1 MVGCGA
7 WKPDSQGVSR
17 EVSSQ
22 PTPRHDSPSGV
33 SPLGRIPAK
42 LFGVN
47 AAFVG
52 IPIER
57 NPLLQAML
65 AVYLVVWGLLA
76 ISPVDRDTWLLEN
89 YLVFAVVG
97 LLAASHRRF
106 VFSNL
111 SYASIGLFL
120 LLHAIGSHY
129 TYSLVPAGDWLREP
143 FDLTRNHYD
152 RLVHFAFGLLFA
164 YPMREITL
172 RRIHAHRLWSFVVPV
187 LFIVSASSL
196 YEILEWAAARATS
209 PDVGMAYVG
218 AQGDVWD
225 GQKDMLLAFSGAVVA
240 MISTAL
246 YRRVVGHE
254 PYFVGR
260 RRARGA

>member
-1 MVGCGA
+1 VKAGFV
-7 WKPDSQGVSR
+7 GVS
-17 EVSSQ
+17 V
-22 PTPRHDSPSGV
+22 
-33 SPLGRIPAK
+33 
-42 LFGVN
+42 
-47 AAFVG
+47 
-52 IPIER
+52 ER
-57 NPLLQAML
+57 NPQLQAML
-65 AVYLVVWGLLA
+65 AVYGVAWGLLA

-97 LLAASHRRF
+97 LLVASHRRF

-111 SYASIGLFL
+111 SYASLGLFL
-120 LLHAIGSHY
+120 LLHAVGSHY
-129 TYSLVPAGDWLREP
+129 TYSLVPIGDWLRDS
-143 FDLTRNHYD
+143 FDLSRNHYD
-152 RLVHFAFGLLFA
+152 RFVHFAFGLLFA

-225 GQKDMLLAFSGAVVA
+225 GQKDMLLAFVGAVVA
-240 MISTAL
+240 MLMTAL
-246 YRRVVGHE
+246 YRRVAGHE
-254 PYFVGR
+254 PYFAGR
-260 RRARGA
+260 HE

>member
-1 MVGCGA
+1 VKAGFV
-7 WKPDSQGVSR
+7 GVS
-17 EVSSQ
+17 V
-22 PTPRHDSPSGV
+22 
-33 SPLGRIPAK
+33 
-42 LFGVN
+42 
-47 AAFVG
+47 
-52 IPIER
+52 ER
-57 NPLLQAML
+57 NPQLQAML
-65 AVYLVVWGLLA
+65 AVYGVAWGLLA

-97 LLAASHRRF
+97 LLVASHRRF

-111 SYASIGLFL
+111 SYASLGLFL
-120 LLHAIGSHY
+120 LLHAVGSHY
-129 TYSLVPAGDWLREP
+129 TYSLVPIGDWLRDS
-143 FDLTRNHYD
+143 FDLSRNHYD
-152 RLVHFAFGLLFA
+152 RFVHFAFGLLFA

-225 GQKDMLLAFSGAVVA
+225 GQKDMLLAFVGAVVA
-240 MISTAL
+240 MLMTAL
-246 YRRVVGHE
+246 YRRVAGHE
-254 PYFVGR
+254 PYFAARHEEAR
-260 RRARGA
+260 R

>member
-1 MVGCGA
+1 VKAGFV
-7 WKPDSQGVSR
+7 GVS
-17 EVSSQ
+17 V
-22 PTPRHDSPSGV
+22 
-33 SPLGRIPAK
+33 
-42 LFGVN
+42 
-47 AAFVG
+47 
-52 IPIER
+52 ER
-57 NPLLQAML
+57 NPQLQAML
-65 AVYLVVWGLLA
+65 AVYGVAWGLLA

-97 LLAASHRRF
+97 LLVASHRRF

-111 SYASIGLFL
+111 SYASLGLFL
-120 LLHAIGSHY
+120 LLHAVGSHY
-129 TYSLVPAGDWLREP
+129 TYSLVPIGEWLRDS
-143 FDLTRNHYD
+143 FDLSRNHYD
-152 RLVHFAFGLLFA
+152 RFVHFAFGLLFA

-225 GQKDMLLAFSGAVVA
+225 GQKDMLLAFVGAVIA
-240 MISTAL
+240 MLVTAL
-246 YRRVVGHE
+246 YRRVAGHE
-254 PYFVGR
+254 PYFAGR
-260 RRARGA
+260 HE